1 MFDTPDDRSAS
12 FSCEEHKGALIA
24 VRVTGTGTA
33 DMDWGPSDYIT
44 GDVTVIEGPHA
55 HEQYDDAAI
64 FGKFIYQSLKRKVGR
79 TVLGVITQ
87 GTEKIKGNYPWK
99 LEPATP
105 EQTER
110 AVRFMADRPDE
121 QAPDSSGSASE
132 TGDAVPAWAR

>member
-12 FSCEEHKGALIA
+12 FSCEDHKGALIA

-33 DMDWGPSDYIT
+33 DMDWGPSDYIE
-44 GDVTVIEGPHA
+44 GDITVIEGPNAGEH
-55 HEQYDDAAI
+55 YVDAAI
-64 FGKFIYQSLKRKVGR
+64 FGKFIYNSLKRKIGR

-99 LEPATP
+99 FDAATP

-110 AVRFMADRPDE
+110 AIRYMADRPDE
-121 QAPDSSGSASE
+121 QQPAAAAPAGAD
-132 TGDAVPAWAR
+132 VPAWAK

>member
-44 GDVTVIEGPHA
+44 GDVSVIEGPNA
-55 HEQYDDAAI
+55 GERYDDAAI
-64 FGKFIYQSLKRKVGR
+64 FGKFIYNSLKRKIGR

-110 AVRFMADRPDE
+110 AVRFMAERPDE
-121 QAPDSSGSASE
+121 QPPASASSAPAA
-132 TGDAVPAWAR
+132 GADVPAWAR